1 LTELL
6 GEFKRRKG
14 SVNRGTTDLIQRASP
29 TPSPNED
36 NKRLGFGE
44 SAPGLRTPVY
54 EFDTSSTPSAFLFG
68 HGPTYILL
76 VEDNLINQ
84 RILAQQL
91 RKGRC
96 TVSTADNGLEAVQFV
111 RQSVFARW
119 PESSKNPH
127 PDEAT
132 EGGVSGSTLAPKP
145 AIPKGTLAIPKLL
158 SIVLMDIEV
167 VSFAIDF
174 VRFRADFKCIVYFFL
189 LTGS

>member
-1 LTELL
+1 
-6 GEFKRRKG
+6 
-14 SVNRGTTDLIQRASP
+14 
-29 TPSPNED
+29 
-36 NKRLGFGE
+36 
-44 SAPGLRTPVY
+44 LRTPVY
-54 EFDTSSTPSAFLFG
+54 EFDTSSTSSSILFD

-119 PESSKNPH
+119 PESSENPH

-132 EGGVSGSTLAPKP
+132 EGGSPGSTLAPKP
-145 AIPKGTLAIPKLL
+145 TIPKGTLAIPKPL

-167 VSFAIDF
+167 VSFAIDLI
-174 VRFRADFKCIVYFFL
+174 RLRADFISRVYFFL